1 MTQKKSIVIAGTLAG
16 LILMTI
22 LAFSFTDISA
32 LIPRDQAQSLQPA
45 TDVQSLDVNS
55 QEDVQALQDYATEL
69 ESALQIMQ
77 DREAQYQEE
86 LNTANHTITEMA
98 QPAQSNFAYEDDDH
112 DEYEEYE
119 DDDHDEYEEHEDDDH
134 DEYEEHDD
142 D

>member
-86 LNTANHTITEMA
+86 LYTANQTITEMA

-119 DDDHDEYEEHEDDDH
+119 DDDHNEYEEHEDDDH